1 MTGVAG
7 QPAFVA
13 VSDTSETAPTFF
25 VKDGITTSGP
35 LSVSA
40 ALAPRL
46 TAATLRVEGR
56 AGANAVQVHG
66 TPASR
71 TPGLTVASDD
81 SLFLGPTAIYGGIQ
95 PGAGAVL
102 ELGHPAPGQALVRAF
117 GAAPD
122 RAQLLLKDGALSAPR
137 TQCERGNALDGWAA
151 DDCCCCCSAPPHR
164 HSAALPA
171 AASSRPPTDQPC
183 TRAPQLRAAVGG
195 DVTVGAAARG
205 QQRGLT
211 VTGRLG
217 VKQDALCEWLRLSAR
232 AGVPA
237 GCVADAEQPLCLAT
251 PACTRSTA
259 MAPQSRA
266 AWRCGAPSPR
276 AGTSGEQPWAG

>member
-25 VKDGITTSGP
+25 VKDGMTTSGP

-56 AGANAVQVHG
+56 TGANAVQVHG

-102 ELGHPAPGQALVRAF
+102 ELGHPAPGQALVKAF

-137 TQCERGNALDGWAA
+137 TQCECENALDGWGA
-151 DDCCCCCSAPPHR
+151 DDCCCCSAPPHQTLGSTAR
-164 HSAALPA
+164 RCKQPASNRPALHSRSPTPRRSQRRRDGGRRRPRPA
-171 AASSRPPTDQPC
+171 ARPDRDRQAGREAG
-183 TRAPQLRAAVGG
+183 RAV
-195 DVTVGAAARG
+195 
-205 QQRGLT
+205 
-211 VTGRLG
+211 
-217 VKQDALCEWLRLSAR
+217 
-232 AGVPA
+232 
-237 GCVADAEQPLCLAT
+237 
-251 PACTRSTA
+251 
-259 MAPQSRA
+259 
-266 AWRCGAPSPR
+266 
-276 AGTSGEQPWAG
+276 